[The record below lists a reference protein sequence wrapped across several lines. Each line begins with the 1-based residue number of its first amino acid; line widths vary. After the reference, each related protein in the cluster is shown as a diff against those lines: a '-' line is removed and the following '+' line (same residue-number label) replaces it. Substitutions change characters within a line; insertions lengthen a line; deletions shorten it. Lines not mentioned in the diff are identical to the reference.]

1 MIPERNT
8 LIFLYT
14 KYKHVDC
21 SMLYDYMEDDVFG
34 SSKTICHINK
44 AAQKDNEYISNDFS
58 KINLV
63 TFQLFSSL

>member
-8 LIFLYT
+8 LIFLDT

-34 SSKTICHINK
+34 SSKTTSICHINK
-44 AAQKDNEYISNDFS
+44 AADNKYISNDFS
-58 KINLV
+58 RINLV
-63 TFQLFSSL
+63 TFQLFFSL